1 MEDKLRKGIL
11 TDILRANKAE
21 VTDMLLKEY
30 DEAFHI
36 SSEKDISFKE
46 GQESE
51 RRNTEREKQRA
62 DAAERQVNA
71 VLQQFNAEKQRA
83 DLLIFQNIILTHKLQ
98 GKNDEEIAALTNRSV
113 NEIKMVLAS
122 ALSAKDESDEQS

>member
-1 MEDKLRKGIL
+1 
-11 TDILRANKAE
+11 
-21 VTDMLLKEY
+21 MLLKEY

-83 DLLIFQNIILTHKLQ
+83 DAAREQANAAQLRADLLIFQNIIVTHKLQ